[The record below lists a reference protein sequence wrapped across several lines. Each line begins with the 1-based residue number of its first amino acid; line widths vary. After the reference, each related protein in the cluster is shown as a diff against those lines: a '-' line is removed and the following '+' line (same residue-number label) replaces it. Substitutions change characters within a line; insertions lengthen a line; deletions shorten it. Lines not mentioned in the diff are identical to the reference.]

1 MGELLNP
8 RFESIFTGFQF
19 PRKRPSFLQSNTGRF
34 LEVDGYCEELQLAFE
49 RQGEQH
55 YVGDHFFY
63 KRRRDS
69 FPEQVARDK
78 LKVLQCAAAGVRLV
92 VAPCS
97 VHRNAGPC
105 FKVYP
110 DTLVKCFGLSVRRVG
125 SRFKPVGAEVP
136 CYVKDLWTFI
146 RLYPLRWFEVRD
158 VSPLMLVE

>member
-1 MGELLNP
+1 MSP

-19 PRKRPSFLQSNTGRF
+19 PRKRPSFLKSNTGRF

-97 VHRNAGPC
+97 VYRNAGLC
-105 FKVYP
+105 CRVYP
-110 DTLVKCFGLSVRRVG
+110 DTLV
-125 SRFKPVGAEVP
+125 
-136 CYVKDLWTFI
+136 
-146 RLYPLRWFEVRD
+146 
-158 VSPLMLVE
+158 